1 MRRYACTTVGGNDI
15 AKSQISY
22 NVIELQIV
30 HLCHM
35 IIRPDASI
43 SRHIIVLLHYIIVL
57 SLCCCVVTKR
67 LSIAGL
73 QFLFFS
79 EFRSNSSY
87 RKFSNRITEV
97 TWIKLLGVI

>member
-1 MRRYACTTVGGNDI
+1 MYDSWWKRYSEI
-15 AKSQISY
+15 AGQLY

-35 IIRPDASI
+35 IICTDTSI
-43 SRHIIVLLHYIIVL
+43 SRHIIVLLHCIIVL
-57 SLCCCVVTKR
+57 SLYRCVVTKR

-79 EFRSNSSY
+79 EFQSNFGY
-87 RKFSNRITEV
+87 RKLSNRITEV
-97 TWIKLLGVI
+97 TWIRLLGVI